1 MSPSKRIAGLA
12 GPTLIA
18 LTVSE
23 TVNLGIWK
31 TNDPRVTYLNGLLLF
46 IGGLAIVRA
55 HNVWVRA
62 WPVLVARARNSRQTD
77 EGTSALQGS

>member
-1 MSPSKRIAGLA
+1 M
-12 GPTLIA
+12 
-18 LTVSE
+18 VS

-46 IGGLAIVRA
+46 IGGLCDR
-55 HNVWVRA
+55 
-62 WPVLVARARNSRQTD
+62 ARAQRVGLPAAGPGRSREEQPSD